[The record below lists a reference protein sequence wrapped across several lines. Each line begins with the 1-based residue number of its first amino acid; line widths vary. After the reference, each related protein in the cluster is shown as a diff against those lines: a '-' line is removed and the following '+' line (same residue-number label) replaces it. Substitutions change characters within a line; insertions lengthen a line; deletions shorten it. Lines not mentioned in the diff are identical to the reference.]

1 MASLIILAVT
11 LTGAGAWVYVDQIAP
26 KPAPVIQTA
35 PSEQS
40 EAKKQPQ
47 INDETAN
54 RQTYQNFTGEY
65 LFRDPE
71 NEYSGTLL
79 VEQLSEKEIN
89 FALSVNM
96 GAPGYNSG
104 TIYKTKLFLN
114 DNAAIYEN
122 NEYGDCKFKII
133 FNDKKA
139 IIEYIS
145 ELPNSGFNCGFG
157 YGVYVNGSYPKTD
170 SNTPDFEKNGP
181 RIN

>member
-1 MASLIILAVT
+1 MVSTFKFI
-11 LTGAGAWVYVDQIAP
+11 
-26 KPAPVIQTA
+26 
-35 PSEQS
+35 E
-40 EAKKQPQ
+40 PQ
-47 INDETAN
+47 VSDNKSD
-54 RQTYQNFTGEY
+54 FTGQY
-65 LFRDPE
+65 SFHDPK
-71 NEYSGTLL
+71 NGASSTIL

-122 NEYGDCKFKII
+122 NEYGDCKFRII
-133 FNDKKA
+133 FNDEKA

-157 YGVYVNGSYPKTD
+157 HGVYVNGSYPKTD
-170 SNTPDFEKNGP
+170 GNIPDFEKIGP